1 MTLTSAD
8 SAALSFYEES
18 ASYVAG
24 FGLFNLE
31 QDERRMFNQG
41 KRIAQQIVDLAK
53 TATTSGNTRWTAE
66 EYDTMAEAY
75 LLHGR
80 DRVACLRYFR
90 AQGHIRHTDDAI
102 TFAAYSCAAL
112 DIRMPEVSGFKDY
125 ANCLLSSLKALD
137 SQRFRKCR

>member
-18 ASYVAG
+18 TSYVAG

-80 DRVACLRYFR
+80 DRVACRGEEVEFSSR
-90 AQGHIRHTDDAI
+90 PAI
-102 TFAAYSCAAL
+102 PRE
-112 DIRMPEVSGFKDY
+112 IISG
-125 ANCLLSSLKALD
+125 
-137 SQRFRKCR
+137 

>member
-53 TATTSGNTRWTAE
+53 TVTTSGNTRWTAE

-125 ANCLLSSLKALD
+125 ANGLLSSLKALD

>member
-18 ASYVAG
+18 VSYVAG

-125 ANCLLSSLKALD
+125 ANGLLSSLKALD

>member
-66 EYDTMAEAY
+66 EYDAMAEAY

-125 ANCLLSSLKALD
+125 ANGLLSSLKALD